1 MDAPT
6 PLDLRKGARLRTLRP
21 LECAVSIHWAA
32 PYTTGHEGLVPAG
45 EVLEVN
51 HDFPEESGLV
61 SLAPEGYV
69 ALEPWLAGEASSQ
82 ASRYQGYS
90 LMAKRVAVEAA
101 CRPARPD
108 DPAPHAGYDAPE
120 RFRSE
125 GGIVVTDIG
134 VISPGRRFF
143 HEGIADVSVELRRG
157 NRKVAGYLLL
167 FGILFAAAL
176 VGFAMIAAALVLY
189 LHKRHEVVIRYA
201 GEPVPLEKFA
211 DRADAQALADAITA
225 RRRA

>member
-1 MDAPT
+1 MNAST
-6 PLDLRKGARLRTLRP
+6 PLELRKGVRLRTLRP
-21 LECAVSIHWAA
+21 LECSVSIHWAA

-51 HDFPEESGLV
+51 YEFPEESGLV

-90 LMAKRVAVEAA
+90 LMAKRAAVEEA
-101 CRPARPD
+101 CGPAGAD

-120 RFRSE
+120 RYRSE
-125 GGIVVTDIG
+125 GGTVVTDIG
-134 VISPGRRFF
+134 VILPGRRFF
-143 HEGIADVSVELRRG
+143 HEGISNVSVELRRG

-167 FGILFAAAL
+167 LGIVFAAAI

-211 DRADAQALADAITA
+211 DRADAQALTDAITA